1 MQVMAQIGPYEVAVL
16 NDSDSGSTY
25 NFISEKV
32 ANFLQLL
39 VVPTRPFNVKV
50 ANENPLKCQGRF
62 EQVSIL
68 LQGIPFSLT
77 LYSLPL
83 IGLDLVLGI
92 QWLEQL
98 ETMVCNWKELT
109 MQFQWKNQTHK
120 LQGLNAQPVQS
131 ASLISKKL
139 WQGHSMFFICLQ
151 ITSNEP

>member
-1 MQVMAQIGPYEVAVL
+1 MAVL
-16 NDSDSGSTY
+16 IDSGSTH

-32 ANFLQLL
+32 ANLLQLL

-92 QWLEQL
+92 QWLEA
-98 ETMVCNWKELT
+98 W
-109 MQFQWKNQTHK
+109 
-120 LQGLNAQPVQS
+120 
-131 ASLISKKL
+131 
-139 WQGHSMFFICLQ
+139 
-151 ITSNEP
+151 SN

>member
-1 MQVMAQIGPYEVAVL
+1 
-16 NDSDSGSTY
+16 
-25 NFISEKV
+25 
-32 ANFLQLL
+32 
-39 VVPTRPFNVKV
+39 VKV
-50 ANENPLKCQGRF
+50 ANGNPLKCQGRF

-68 LQGIPFSLT
+68 LQGIFFSLT

-109 MQFQWKNQTHK
+109 MQVQWKNQTHK
-120 LQGLNAQPVQS
+120 LQGLNAQPIQS

-151 ITSNEP
+151 ITANEP